1 MDERRKLMEV
11 NRARWNELVP
21 IHRDSSFYDLDS
33 FRAGRNTVDDVSMG
47 LLGDVAGKRLLHLQC
62 HFGMDTLSLARLGA
76 EVTGVDFSPPAI
88 ELARSLAAELGL
100 EERARFVEA
109 NVYDVPEVL
118 DERFDIVFTS
128 HGTITWLPD
137 IEGWARV
144 VAASLAPGGKFV
156 FLDFHPLCW
165 IFDQSAEDRIEF
177 EFDYFSRDRTFEFD
191 EDGSY
196 VDPTLKLQNRKTY
209 EWHHQLDDIVNAL
222 IAAGL
227 RIERLGEYPFLGW
240 QMLRFMERGD
250 DGWWR
255 LPDSYPQLPLAL
267 SIVAR
272 QPE

>member
-144 VAASLAPGGKFV
+144 IAGALAPGGKFV
-156 FLDFHPLCW
+156 FVDFHPLCW
-165 IFDQSAEDRIEF
+165 IFDQSVEDQIAF
-177 EFDYFSRDRTFEFD
+177 EFDYFSRGRTFEFD

-196 VDPTLKLQNRKTY
+196 VETDVRLKNRKSH
-209 EWHHQLDDIVNAL
+209 EWHHQLDDVVNAL

-227 RIERLGEYPFLGW
+227 QIERLGEYPFISW
-240 QMLRFMERGD
+240 RMLSFMERGD

-255 LPDSYPQLPLAL
+255 MPESYPQLPLLL
-267 SIVAR
+267 SINAR
-272 QPE
+272 RPG